1 MPQYHAG
8 EDDEKCEASTPAMP
22 CRHAAVEGTNYC
34 PRHGGT
40 MIRRRQAAKR
50 LEMYHLKRW
59 KKRVDD
65 FSGHTEIKDLHEE
78 VGIVR
83 MMLEETLN
91 KCEDTDHLL
100 QQSGRITAMVDKV
113 QTLVATID
121 KMDARAA
128 LAPDVLSRLAAEW
141 VQIICVYVT
150 DENQLEELSG
160 RLASSLEQQTELARL
175 TGPDQS

>member
-1 MPQYHAG
+1 
-8 EDDEKCEASTPAMP
+8 
-22 CRHAAVEGTNYC
+22 
-34 PRHGGT
+34 
-40 MIRRRQAAKR
+40 
-50 LEMYHLKRW
+50 MYHLKRW
-59 KKRVDD
+59 KRRVEE

-91 KCEDTDHLL
+91 KCDDSDDLL
-100 QQSGRITAMVDKV
+100 QHAGRITAMVDKV

-128 LAPDVLSRLAAEW
+128 LAPDVLARLAAEW
-141 VQIICVYVT
+141 VKIICLYVT
-150 DENQLEELSG
+150 DERQLEELSG
-160 RLASSLEQQTELARL
+160 KLSSSLEQQTEMARL